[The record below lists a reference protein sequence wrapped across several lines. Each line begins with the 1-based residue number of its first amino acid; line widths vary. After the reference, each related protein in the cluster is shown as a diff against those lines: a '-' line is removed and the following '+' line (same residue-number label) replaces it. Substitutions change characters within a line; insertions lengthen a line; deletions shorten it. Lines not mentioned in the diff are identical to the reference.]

1 MKYRAYLSN
10 VSFEEVWLHI
20 ARIYKEGKSIR
31 PSYEMLYNSVILL
44 PVHETQ
50 EIITIKKD
58 QFKRIKVLNTLDPQ
72 EELIDRE
79 VVFDNQVGS
88 ISNAEVAAHLLYWSS
103 MYGFKTA
110 KQHHENFGNWLN
122 EISQGPYY
130 GENGKICKYIYL
142 DFDGVLN
149 TEQYQAELAVVGVS
163 GKDKYGPLFDP
174 ETVRQLNR
182 LVETTG
188 AEIIVTSSWR
198 YVYEEDTL
206 YEMWADRGLP
216 DTRVVILDR
225 KFKGISKNKH
235 QKYVPYVYIDDKDKC
250 NNSEREFLIQT
261 NPEKGLLAADVDR
274 AIAILNRFDNY
285 TYHDF
290 HPDDTP
296 KNRAK
301 ARRQAQIE
309 SRSLDRKRLRYW
321 QDTIMTDSAID
332 WSWNLWILKK
342 KLEYNI
348 GYWRYMQ
355 RHVGWEEDVRRMQLA
370 CSLINIVT
378 DDYVEMNGAYVNA
391 ANAKRFYKDNYD
403 LNDTEYR
410 EYYLQKIRQAKAY
423 DILWRFLNKNMKKW
437 WD

>member
-1 MKYRAYLSN
+1 MKYRDYLSN

-44 PVHETQ
+44 LVHETQ
-50 EIITIKKD
+50 EIITLKKD
-58 QFKRIKVLNTLDPQ
+58 HFKCIKVLNTLDPQ

-130 GENGKICKYIYL
+130 GENGKMCKYIYL

-149 TEQYQAELAVVGVS
+149 TEQYQAELAVAGVP
-163 GKDKYGPLFDP
+163 GKDKYGPLFAP
-174 ETVRQLNR
+174 ESIRQLR
-182 LVETTG
+182 RIIEATS

-198 YVYEEDTL
+198 YVYEKDTF
-206 YEMWADRGLP
+206 YEMWNERGLP
-216 DTRVVILDR
+216 NARVVILDR
-225 KFKGISKNKH
+225 KFEGISKDDH
-235 QKYVPYVYIDDKDKC
+235 QKYVPYVYIDDEDKYSD
-250 NNSEREFLIQT
+250 SERDFLIQT
-261 NPEKGLLAADVDR
+261 DPVKGLSAADADR

-296 KNRAK
+296 QKRAK
-301 ARRQAQIE
+301 ERRQAQIE
-309 SRSLDRKRLRYW
+309 SHSLDRKRLRYW

-332 WSWNLWILKK
+332 WSWSLLILQK

-348 GYWRYMQ
+348 GYWRYVQ
-355 RHVGWEEDVRRMQLA
+355 RHVGWEEDVRRMQLV
-370 CSLINIVT
+370 CRLIDIT
-378 DDYVEMNGAYVNA
+378 ASDYSNMEGIYVNPH
-391 ANAKRFYKDNYD
+391 NALRFTKDGDNEEHHD
-403 LNDTEYR
+403 LYISDLRR
-410 EYYLQKIRQAKAY
+410 EKAY
-423 DILWRFLNKNMKKW
+423 RLLWKFLSQNMKKW
-437 WD
+437 WN